1 MNTLKTAFLLIALTL
16 LLIWIGSLI
25 AGVAGATFAFFVA
38 LVMNM
43 VSYWW
48 SDKIVLK
55 MYRAKEI
62 LPQDNPDLHRIV
74 NNLAMAASIPK
85 PRLWLVPLNV
95 PNAFATGRN
104 PRHASL
110 AVTKGLLDTLTLEEI
125 EGVLSHE
132 IAHIKDR
139 DILISTVTATIAG
152 AIMMIAHWARW
163 AAFLGG
169 FGGSDDEGGGG
180 NLIAL
185 LAVSILAPIAAL
197 LIQLAISR
205 TREYQADK
213 KGAEL
218 SGKPLYLASALEKI
232 DAWVK
237 RRPLVGASP
246 STAHLF
252 IVNPFKGD
260 WLTRLFSTHPPTQER
275 IKRLRAMAGLV

>member
-1 MNTLKTAFLLIALTL
+1 MNTLKTTLFLIVLTL
-16 LLIWIGSLI
+16 LLIGIGHLI
-25 AGVAGATFAFFVA
+25 AGIAGAVFAFFIA
-38 LVMNM
+38 LIMNM

-48 SDKIVLK
+48 SDKIVLR

-74 NNLAMAASIPK
+74 DNLAMAAGIPK
-85 PRLWLVPLNV
+85 PQLWLIPLDV

-110 AVTKGLLDTLTLEEI
+110 AVTRGLLNALNLKEI

-139 DILISTVTATIAG
+139 DILISTIAATIAG
-152 AIMMIAHWARW
+152 AIMMIAYWARW

-180 NLIAL
+180 SLIGL
-185 LAVSILAPIAAL
+185 LAVSILAPIAAV

-205 TREYQADK
+205 TREYQADR
-213 KGAEL
+213 KGAQI

-232 DAWVK
+232 DMWAK
-237 RRPLVGASP
+237 RRPLAGPSP

-252 IVNPFKGD
+252 IVNPFRGD
-260 WLTRLFSTHPPTQER
+260 WLTRLFSTHPPTEER
-275 IKRLRAMAGLV
+275 IRRLRAMAGLI

>member
-1 MNTLKTAFLLIALTL
+1 MNTLKTTFLLVALTL

-25 AGVAGATFAFFVA
+25 AGVAGAAFAFFVA

-74 NNLAMAASIPK
+74 NNLAMAARIPK

-232 DAWVK
+232 DAWAK

-252 IVNPFKGD
+252 IVNPFRGD